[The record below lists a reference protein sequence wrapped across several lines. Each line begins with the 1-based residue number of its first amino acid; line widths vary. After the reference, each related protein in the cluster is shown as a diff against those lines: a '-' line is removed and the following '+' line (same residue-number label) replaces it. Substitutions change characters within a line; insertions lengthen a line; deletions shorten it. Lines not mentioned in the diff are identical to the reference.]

1 MRGLAQKAGAL
12 PFGAADNTTDCR
24 RTGASLP
31 HKTGGAPKMKPELY
45 MNPQNQ
51 TSADANGAPA
61 AAPATQAGQD
71 LDPPSG
77 APYQGVCAAAP
88 EAAADAALMAPA
100 AFAAVRFVL
109 VETSHPGNVGAVARA
124 MKTMGFG
131 TVPGSLVLV
140 SPREPA
146 VREHPDAIAMASGA
160 DDVLAGAVIVDNIEA
175 ALAGTAY
182 AVALTAR
189 QREFGP
195 PRLLPRDA
203 VAQAG
208 ARIAALQ
215 ATPQGAQ
222 AAGAHIA
229 FVFGN
234 ERFGLPN
241 EVVDRCSAV
250 THIPA
255 NPAYTSLNLAQA
267 VQLVAYEMRLALLE
281 VRATPLAEI
290 GYAGEPATAEQI
302 EAMFGHLQSG
312 LEAIGFLDPAS
323 PKKLMPRLRRL
334 LARSGLEREEVNI
347 LRGIAKHMLA
357 ATQGQGA
364 RAPTKQE
371 K

>member
-1 MRGLAQKAGAL
+1 
-12 PFGAADNTTDCR
+12 
-24 RTGASLP
+24 
-31 HKTGGAPKMKPELY
+31 

-51 TSADANGAPA
+51 TSAA
-61 AAPATQAGQD
+61 A
-71 LDPPSG
+71 SG
-77 APYQGVCAAAP
+77 TPT
-88 EAAADAALMAPA
+88 AAADPQTGPAPIPPLGVSPGTGPDAAGGAPA

-131 TVPGSLVLV
+131 AAPGSLVLV

-160 DDVLAGAVIVDNIEA
+160 DDVLAGAVIVESIEA
-175 ALAGTAY
+175 ALA
-182 AVALTAR
+182 AR

-208 ARIAALQ
+208 ARIAAQ
-215 ATPQGAQ
+215 HAAAPA
-222 AAGAHIA
+222 AAGAHVA

-241 EVVDRCSAV
+241 ETVDRCSAV

-302 EAMFGHLQSG
+302 EAMFGHLQAG

-334 LARSGLEREEVNI
+334 LARTGLEREEVNI
-347 LRGIAKHMLA
+347 LRGIAKHMLV
-357 ATQGQGA
+357 ATQGAGA
-364 RAPTKQE
+364 KAPAKQE